1 MDYYLVIAILLN
13 LVFYGGIIFIFV
25 KIINKR
31 TIQKSE
37 KIEVKLDRIIELLE
51 QKSEQ

>member
-13 LVFYGGIIFIFV
+13 LVFYGVIIFIFI

-31 TIQKSE
+31 SLRKAE
-37 KIEVKLDRIIELLE
+37 KLEVKLDRIIELLE